1 MPPWIAS
8 FIFAIGIA
16 GLFILNR
23 DREVRTSKALW
34 LPVFW
39 LLIAGSRP
47 VSVWLQM
54 EPPSS
59 PDQYLEGSPLDRT
72 VFLGLLAAGVLVLIA
87 RQKTVARFLRAN
99 GLFLLFLFY
108 CAASITWSDY
118 PEVAFK
124 RWIKF
129 FGDFVMV
136 LIVLT
141 DLNQLGAI
149 KRVLARVG
157 FLLLPLSVLF
167 IKYYPELGRAYAP
180 HWEGTAF
187 YVGVASDKNML
198 GMTCLVFGLGSVWC
212 SLQQLQSHERTRRI
226 RTLIAHGTI
235 LAVVVWLFR
244 MANSMTSLSCFLM
257 ASTLL
262 VATSPQRLA
271 RKPWL
276 VHLLMVM
283 MLSLSVFAL
292 FFNVGSG
299 LLENLGRDRTLTGR
313 TELWEQ
319 VVELTPN
326 PILGTGFESFWLG
339 QRLEKLWRI
348 YWWHPNESHNGYLE
362 VYLNLGW
369 IGLGLLVMM
378 LVTGYRSVI
387 RLLSWD
393 PEVGGLSLAY
403 FFVGVAYNFT
413 EAAIKTTSLVWIAFA
428 LAITLIPQPLSTNQ
442 QSLNENDALRS
453 ASDPAIAMIPRTSQP
468 IAIAP
473 RKLF

>member
-54 EPPSS
+54 GPPSS

-72 VFLGLLAAGVLVLIA
+72 VFLGLLAAGVSVLIA

-141 DLNQLGAI
+141 DLTQFGAI
-149 KRVLARVG
+149 KPVLARVG
-157 FLLLPLSVLF
+157 FVVLPLSVLF
-167 IKYYPELGRAYAP
+167 IKYYPELDRAYAP

-198 GMTCLVFGLGSVWC
+198 GMTCLVL
-212 SLQQLQSHERTRRI
+212 
-226 RTLIAHGTI
+226 
-235 LAVVVWLFR
+235 
-244 MANSMTSLSCFLM
+244 
-257 ASTLL
+257 
-262 VATSPQRLA
+262 
-271 RKPWL
+271 
-276 VHLLMVM
+276 
-283 MLSLSVFAL
+283 
-292 FFNVGSG
+292 
-299 LLENLGRDRTLTGR
+299 D
-313 TELWEQ
+313 
-319 VVELTPN
+319 
-326 PILGTGFESFWLG
+326 
-339 QRLEKLWRI
+339 
-348 YWWHPNESHNGYLE
+348 
-362 VYLNLGW
+362 
-369 IGLGLLVMM
+369 
-378 LVTGYRSVI
+378 
-387 RLLSWD
+387 
-393 PEVGGLSLAY
+393 
-403 FFVGVAYNFT
+403 
-413 EAAIKTTSLVWIAFA
+413 
-428 LAITLIPQPLSTNQ
+428 
-442 QSLNENDALRS
+442 
-453 ASDPAIAMIPRTSQP
+453 
-468 IAIAP
+468 
-473 RKLF
+473 

>member
-8 FIFAIGIA
+8 FIFAFGIA

-34 LPVFW
+34 LPVLW

-54 EPPSS
+54 GPPSS
-59 PDQYLEGSPLDRT
+59 PDKYLEGSPLDRI
-72 VFLGLLAAGVLVLIA
+72 VFLGLLAPGIFVLIA

-129 FGDFVMV
+129 LGDYVMIV
-136 LIVLT
+136 IVLT
-141 DLNQLGAI
+141 DSSQLCAI

-212 SLQQLQSHERTRRI
+212 FLQEIQSHERTRRI

-257 ASTLL
+257 ASTLI
-262 VATSPQRLA
+262 VATSFRWFV

-276 VHLLMVM
+276 VHALIVM
-283 MLSLSVFAL
+283 MLSLSVSAL
-292 FFNVGSG
+292 FLNVGSG
-299 LLENLGRDRTLTGR
+299 LVENLGRDPTLTGR

-319 VVELTPN
+319 VLKLTPN

-339 QRLEKLWRI
+339 KRLEKLWSM

-369 IGLGLLVMM
+369 IGVLLLALL

-387 RLLSWD
+387 RLLRRE
-393 PEVGGLSLAY
+393 PEAGRLCLAY

-413 EAAIKTTSLVWIAFA
+413 EAAIKTTGLVWIVFA
-428 LAITLIPQPLSTNQ
+428 LAITLIPQLASTNK
-442 QSLNENDALRS
+442 QSFNENDALRS
-453 ASDPAIAMIPRTSQP
+453 ASDPAVAMIPRTSQP
-468 IAIAP
+468 IAIGS